1 MTICSISASGVP
13 HPMPMWFG
21 IEPDGAIVMTTFTK
35 SQKIRN
41 LERDPRVSL
50 LVEAGEEYAE
60 LQGVVIYGDAELV
73 PATDQVVEI
82 LLTVTKRSGAVGQ
95 GNDDAVRAGVRGT
108 ASKRTGIRVRPQKI
122 VSWDHK
128 KLGRALLRRRTG
140 RLTVRAGRLRE
151 ERAEPGD
158 ALGRVPREGA
168 RGAQHDAAGAVDDDR
183 RRVRAHAV
191 APRDA
196 SSAIVEHR
204 EAQLARAREAR
215 ELLGRP
221 PSTLTARMRSP
232 SPPSAVSSAWS
243 AGSSRRHGGEGLR
256 ILAVS
261 VDAGRTEALARFASA
276 RELRFAVLHD
286 RDEATSRGPTAW
298 ARTRRRSS
306 STARAASCS
315 APPAPW
321 RGTRPRAW
329 LVPCAVAQ
337 PARTDRGTAGPTP
350 Q

>member
-1 MTICSISASGVP
+1 MTPEEISSFLAGSKTMTICSINASGVP

-128 KLGRALLRRRTG
+128 KLGG
-140 RLTVRAGRLRE
+140 RY
-151 ERAEPGD
+151 
-158 ALGRVPREGA
+158 
-168 RGAQHDAAGAVDDDR
+168 
-183 RRVRAHAV
+183 
-191 APRDA
+191 
-196 SSAIVEHR
+196 
-204 EAQLARAREAR
+204 
-215 ELLGRP
+215 
-221 PSTLTARMRSP
+221 
-232 SPPSAVSSAWS
+232 
-243 AGSSRRHGGEGLR
+243 
-256 ILAVS
+256 
-261 VDAGRTEALARFASA
+261 
-276 RELRFAVLHD
+276 
-286 RDEATSRGPTAW
+286 
-298 ARTRRRSS
+298 
-306 STARAASCS
+306 
-315 APPAPW
+315 
-321 RGTRPRAW
+321 
-329 LVPCAVAQ
+329 
-337 PARTDRGTAGPTP
+337 
-350 Q
+350 